1 MVGFYA
7 SPEEKRALE
16 ALAKK
21 QTKNSKW
28 RAWTAGEDAYARGS
42 ALTDNPYRGFNEY
55 LAKQWDSGWISAANP
70 PTRIHP
76 LGKLRIGAK
85 PRETPSYA
93 ELSVARRCFRR

>member
-1 MVGFYA
+1 MGDLRNP
-7 SPEEKRALE
+7 SPSALRNLPEGKQARNRAHDMSAE
-16 ALAKK
+16 

-70 PTRIHP
+70 PTPAIYHQSSLVRI
-76 LGKLRIGAK
+76 
-85 PRETPSYA
+85 PS
-93 ELSVARRCFRR
+93 LQRR